1 MLHSF
6 SLFRIANML
15 ENWHQMDGNWLET
28 IKHTGIAHMR
38 LLPFLW
44 FYMKLVMIN
53 SFLIV
58 CFTMVKK
65 ILKSKNIYKILT
77 KISRNGYQII
87 FREERITFT
96 IKTRENLPIIF
107 PQF

>member
-28 IKHTGIAHMR
+28 IKHTYSVHMR

-44 FYMKLVMIN
+44 FSMKLGVIN

-58 CFTMVKK
+58 CFTMVQKKYLGWRNFTNFLQKYHIMAIKQHLGKNALNLQYIQEK
-65 ILKSKNIYKILT
+65 IL
-77 KISRNGYQII
+77 Q
-87 FREERITFT
+87 
-96 IKTRENLPIIF
+96 
-107 PQF
+107 